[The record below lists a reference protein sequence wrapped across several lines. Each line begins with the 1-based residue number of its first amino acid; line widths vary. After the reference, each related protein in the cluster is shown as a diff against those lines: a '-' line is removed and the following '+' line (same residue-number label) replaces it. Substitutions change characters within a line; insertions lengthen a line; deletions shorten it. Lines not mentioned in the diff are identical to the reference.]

1 MFSHDGIRDSLTQL
15 AAPTLLYEELR
26 RELSRA
32 KRQSQPICLI
42 RFLLVPGALDP
53 RHGESTTYVECE
65 AEVINFA
72 QALTNLSRGEDV
84 CARMGELEFVCVLH
98 GLEEASK
105 SFVSR
110 ISSRWHEARVSHT
123 ASHVRNNL
131 SLVVASLVSRP
142 SESALEF
149 LNRLDLEPTT
159 AQ

>member
-26 RELSRA
+26 RELARA
-32 KRQSQPICLI
+32 KRQGQPICLI

-53 RHGESTTYVECE
+53 RDGESATYFECE

-72 QALTNLSRGEDV
+72 QTLTNLSRGEDV

-110 ISSRWHEARVSHT
+110 ISSRWHEAKVAHT
-123 ASHVRNNL
+123 QAHVRNNL
-131 SLVVASLVSRP
+131 SLVVASLMSRP